1 MRMLTRREFLKTS
14 LAFPATVVAA
24 GLYAWRVE
32 PHWLEV
38 VHREMP
44 ILGLPAAL
52 AGATLVQLS
61 DVHVG
66 PRVSDDYILET
77 FGRVAALE
85 PDIVCLTGDM
95 ASHHPDVVAH
105 ARRVY
110 AKLPHG
116 RLATVAVLGNHDYGH
131 GWADGDK
138 ADQLAGVLTD
148 LGVRVLRNERV
159 DVSGLQIVGMDDLW
173 ARRFRPVTAL
183 AGIELTA
190 PMLALSH
197 NPDTADLP
205 GWEPFTG
212 WILSGHT
219 HGGQVHAPFLPPPVL
234 PVENRRYTSGEFSL
248 SGGRTMYISRGVGHN
263 MQVRFDVRPE
273 VTVFNLVPA

>member
-1 MRMLTRREFLKTS
+1 MLTRREFLKAS
-14 LAFPATVVAA
+14 LALTATTATA
-24 GLYAWRVE
+24 GMYAWQVE

-38 VHREMP
+38 VRRDLP
-44 ILGLPAAL
+44 ILGLPASL

-66 PRVSDDYILET
+66 PRVSDDYVLDA
-77 FGRVAALE
+77 FSRVAALE

-95 ASHHPDVVAH
+95 TSYHPDVIAH
-105 ARRVY
+105 ASTVY
-110 AKLPHG
+110 ADLAHG
-116 RLATVAVLGNHDYGH
+116 GLATVAVLGNHDYGRS
-131 GWADGDK
+131 WADDAN

-173 ARRFRPVTAL
+173 ARRFQPATAL
-183 AGIELTA
+183 AAIEPAA

-197 NPDTADLP
+197 NPDTVDLP
-205 GWEPFTG
+205 GWGPFTG

-219 HGGQVHAPFLPPPVL
+219 HGGQVRAPFLPPPVL

-263 MQVRFDVRPE
+263 MQVRFDARPE
-273 VTVFNLVPA
+273 VTVFNLVSA

>member
-1 MRMLTRREFLKTS
+1 MRMLTRREFLKAS
-14 LAFPATVVAA
+14 LAVPATAVAT

-32 PHWLEV
+32 PHWVEV

-44 ILGLPAAL
+44 ILGLPVAL

-66 PRVSDDYILET
+66 PRVSDEYILET

-95 ASHHPDVVAH
+95 TSYHPGVIAH

-110 AKLPHG
+110 ADLPHG
-116 RLATVAVLGNHDYGH
+116 RLATVAVLGNHDYGR
-131 GWADGDK
+131 GWADGGN
-138 ADQLAGVLTD
+138 ADRLAETLTA
-148 LGVRVLRNERV
+148 LGVRVLRNERI
-159 DVSGLQIVGMDDLW
+159 DVSGLEIVGMDDLW
-173 ARRFRPVTAL
+173 AERFQPSQAL
-183 AGIELTA
+183 AGNDPAA

-197 NPDTADLP
+197 NPDTVDLP
-205 GWEPFTG
+205 GWERFTG

-219 HGGQVHAPFLPPPVL
+219 HGGQCRIPFLPPPVL
-234 PVENRRYTSGEFSL
+234 NVENRRYTSGEFLL
-248 SGGRTMYISRGVGHN
+248 SGGRTMYINRGVGYLVHL
-263 MQVRFDVRPE
+263 RFDARPE
-273 VTVFNLVPA
+273 VTVFDLVSA